1 MSLLTYIL
9 IFSFLESLVSFTGVV
24 FLLFRADYI
33 RRFTHFLISFAVGG
47 LIGAAFFDIL
57 PEAFEIINQPAVIFS
72 FVVAGIILFFILEQ
86 LISWYHHHNCHH
98 NNESVLPP
106 SSFLILAADALHNF
120 LDGVIIAIGFL
131 VSPAL
136 GIASSF
142 AVILHE
148 IPQEIGDFSI
158 LLFKGLSVKKALYYN
173 FLVSLTTIFGA
184 LLAYIFSGV
193 LEQIIPYALGIVAGN
208 FIYIALSDLVPEI
221 HEHDVSIK
229 EKLSHTFL
237 LIAGVLIIGLL

>member
-1 MSLLTYIL
+1 MSLLFYIL
-9 IFSFLESLVSFTGVV
+9 IFSFLESLVSFIGVV
-24 FLLFRADYI
+24 FLIFRAAFVQ
-33 RRFTHFLISFAVGG
+33 RFTHFLISFAIGG

-57 PEAFEIINQPAVIFS
+57 PEAFEITNQPAVIFS
-72 FVVAGIILFFILEQ
+72 FVAAGIVLFFILEQ
-86 LISWYHHHNCHH
+86 IISWYHHHNRQH

-106 SSFLILAADALHNF
+106 SSWLILAADALHNF
-120 LDGVIIAIGFL
+120 LDGVVITIGFL

-158 LLFKGLSVKKALYYN
+158 LLAKGLTVKKALYYN

-184 LLAYIFSGV
+184 LMTYIFSDF
-193 LEQIIPYALGIVAGN
+193 LEQILPYALGIVAGN

-221 HEHDVSIK
+221 HEHDVSVK
-229 EKLSHTFL
+229 EKLAHTFL
-237 LIAGVLIIGLL
+237 LIAGILIIGLL